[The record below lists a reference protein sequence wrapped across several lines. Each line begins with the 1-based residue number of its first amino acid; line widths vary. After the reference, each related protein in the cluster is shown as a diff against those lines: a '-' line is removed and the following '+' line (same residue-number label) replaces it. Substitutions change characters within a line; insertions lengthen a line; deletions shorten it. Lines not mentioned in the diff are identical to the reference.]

1 MDTISLEVSPRDVL
15 GKKVKALRRTGMIP
29 LHLYGRGMP
38 SQALQGDSTTVAKA
52 VSQVGHHLPLLLQI
66 APTGGQELVFV
77 REVQRHHITNHP
89 IHVDFLRVDV
99 TQKTTGDIPIV
110 LVGDAPAVRLHSGIL
125 NQSLHRLSVECLPM
139 DMPDRIEVDISHLE
153 ELDSGVRVSD
163 ITVNP
168 GITIL
173 SDPEDLVVR
182 VGQPRAEIEAVVEA
196 EREVAEAPTEESAEK
211 RD

>member
-15 GKKVKALRRTGMIP
+15 RKKVKALRQTGMVP

-38 SQALQGDSTTVAKA
+38 SRALQGDSTTVTKA

-66 APTGGQELVFV
+66 GATGAQELVFV
-77 REVQRHHITNHP
+77 REIQRHHLTNRL

-99 TQKTTGDIPIV
+99 TLRTAGDIPIV

-125 NQSLHRLSVECLPM
+125 NQTLHHLSVECLPM
-139 DMPDRIEVDISHLE
+139 DMPDRIEVDISQLL
-153 ELDSGVRVSD
+153 ELDDGVRVSD
-163 ITVNP
+163 ITVDP

-173 SDPEDLVVR
+173 SDSEELVAR
-182 VGQPRAEIEAVVEA
+182 VGSPRVEAEAGVAAAEVAEDAEA
-196 EREVAEAPTEESAEK
+196 ERE
-211 RD
+211 